1 MGYTQKLGLLAQSVF
16 QDSSLNVGIGAAPSG
31 TYKFEVT
38 GTGKVSGNLTV
49 SNITISKGTG
59 TGVDNISVGDG
70 LGNNTTGSNNTVIG
84 SFSLINNI
92 SGSNNTAIGYHTLRY
107 NTTGNSNTALG
118 FFALQNM
125 TTGQGNTV
133 VGGNAGGLIITGSNN
148 TIVGAYAG
156 TTALSNNIVLADGA
170 SNIRFRF
177 DGTNTFLSGS
187 VAIGSTTSPS
197 YTLDVSG
204 TLRNTTSAY
213 FATTSG
219 SVGIGTTSPAYPLD
233 VKVATNRH
241 WAISAS
247 STGFASFRAGDDG
260 YNNFNRGEIDALPLL
275 LNSQSGGNVGIG
287 TTSPNYT
294 AANRTVL
301 DINGTQ
307 ESLLAFSTGGAAK
320 GYIYHNASTSIY
332 WTEGNR
338 NMEFGLAGTGYMGF
352 GTNNAERMRI
362 TSAGDI
368 LVGLTSS
375 TYSTTNRRSI
385 VANGTTTALFG
396 LVVNN
401 VNKGYF
407 YSDGT
412 NINLMS
418 EDASGAMAFGTNNNV
433 RMSILANGQMN
444 PGADNSYGFGGSGI
458 RWAVIWAA
466 NGTIQTSD
474 KREKKDIK
482 ESDLG
487 LNFISKLNPVSFK
500 WIVGH
505 NEVSTKKVIDVDG
518 SEKTEEVITPR
529 EGKRK
534 HYGLIAQEVKEALN
548 GIDFGGFIEDEET
561 GIMGLRYDQF
571 VPLLIKAIQELSAQ
585 NQDLKSRLDKAGL

>member
-156 TTALSNNIVLADGA
+156 TAALANNIVLADGA

-197 YTLDVSG
+197 YTLDVTG
-204 TLRNTTSAY
+204 TGRFTGAVRLGTDFTQLLPLSASNYQLLVGNYYDGTNIIATATEGSRTVYNVGGMDFRTFTGATIGSTVADTSRMTITSA
-213 FATTSG
+213 
-219 SVGIGTTSPAYPLD
+219 
-233 VKVATNRH
+233 
-241 WAISAS
+241 
-247 STGFASFRAGDDG
+247 
-260 YNNFNRGEIDALPLL
+260 
-275 LNSQSGGNVGIG
+275 GNVGIG
-287 TTSPNYT
+287 TSSPSYKLTVEGAAGEVASIGTTTQKLIFYPDSAGTMIST
-294 AANRTVL
+294 AA
-301 DINGTQ
+301 GQ
-307 ESLLAFSTGGAAK
+307 GGEGIYFGDTSNIMFFQTAA
-320 GYIYHNASTSIY
+320 T
-332 WTEGNR
+332 
-338 NMEFGLAGTGYMGF
+338 
-352 GTNNAERMRI
+352 ERMRI
-362 TSAGDI
+362 TSG
-368 LVGLTSS
+368 
-375 TYSTTNRRSI
+375 
-385 VANGTTTALFG
+385 
-396 LVVNN
+396 
-401 VNKGYF
+401 GYAKF
-407 YSDGT
+407 
-412 NINLMS
+412 
-418 EDASGAMAFGTNNNV
+418 TNNGAYLYPTNNFFSVDQNIADWLQVNSNRVTSGTPLGIIILYTAQSPNSTGAPFIDCTDSVGQRFGV
-433 RMSILANGQMN
+433 RSNGGIANYQ
-444 PGADNSYGFGGSGI
+444 
-458 RWAVIWAA
+458 A
-466 NGTIQTSD
+466 NDVNLSD
-474 KREKKDIK
+474 ERTKKDITPL
-482 ESDLG
+482 ESYWD
-487 LNFISKLNPVSFK
+487 KFK
-500 WIVGH
+500 AIEIVKFKYKDQTHDDFNIG
-505 NEVSTKKVIDVDG
+505 VIAQQVETVAPEFVDVDG
-518 SEKTEEVITPR
+518 WDTKPKLNEDDSEIVSNEEPLKSIYTADLHHATIKVLQ
-529 EGKRK
+529 EAMKR
-534 HYGLIAQEVKEALN
+534 
-548 GIDFGGFIEDEET
+548 IEEQQ
-561 GIMGLRYDQF
+561 IQ
-571 VPLLIKAIQELSAQ
+571 IQELSAQ